1 MRKRRYGHQKG
12 RSAVRDVLIE
22 NINLFWLS
30 QKKKTQDVTVEH
42 SSRLERARL
51 AALASCE
58 TIKPD
63 LLQAA
68 AVDPLPPPTAIHNF
82 VGTARLATDNLP
94 LDLHRVSRLVPNM
107 VFSKQKFA
115 AITVRLSEPLCTVLL
130 FTSGKMV
137 LTGCKTYMQ
146 CILAALQL
154 RDTLRGGFPFDRFEV
169 TDVCVQN
176 IVGNSDLELGP
187 SDTVDLDGL
196 MTDHRVYCTYLK
208 NMFPGLIYRPPDCPV
223 VLLIFK
229 SGKVV
234 ITGGR
239 SVNDIEQG
247 WRDLWP
253 VVSQYVRR
261 VAL

>member
-12 RSAVRDVLIE
+12 RFTVRDVLIE

-30 QKKKTQDVTVEH
+30 KKDRTQDLTVEH
-42 SSRLERARL
+42 SSILQSARQ

-58 TIKPD
+58 PIKQHCLQENTI
-63 LLQAA
+63 
-68 AVDPLPPPTAIHNF
+68 LPSPPTAIHNF
-82 VGTARLATDNLP
+82 VGTARLATGNLP

-107 VFSKQKFA
+107 VFAKQKFA
-115 AITVRLSEPLCTVLL
+115 AITVRLSEPFCTVLL

-196 MTDHRVYCTYLK
+196 MADHRVYCTYLK

-261 VAL
+261 VTL